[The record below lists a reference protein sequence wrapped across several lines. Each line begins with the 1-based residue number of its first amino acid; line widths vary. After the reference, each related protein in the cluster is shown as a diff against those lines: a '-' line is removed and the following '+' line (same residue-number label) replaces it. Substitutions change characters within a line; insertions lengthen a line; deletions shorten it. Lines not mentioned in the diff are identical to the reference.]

1 MPGKSQNRGRLTAY
15 CHPPT
20 AYSRRSGERRGS
32 PVILASRARVPARRG
47 RVNPAA
53 RAHVQC
59 LRPAGGVKVSGPRD
73 LRAHPRRVAAKGSE
87 DEKTMGVWARL
98 KRSLRAVFGGIIEK
112 TEDPELILQ
121 QTIRDM
127 RDRVPELNNS
137 VAQVMATEKLLA
149 KNKER
154 LETQVVDLDS
164 KIRASGKMGRD
175 DIATAYIGQVQQ
187 GQLNLQKASQQ
198 LEHANLASK
207 QALKARDN
215 YVLQMQRRTA
225 EAMQLIN
232 QSKQAKLQEQL
243 AQTMESFELGD
254 DASTSNE
261 MRDKIDRR
269 AAAAE
274 AKMQLGAASV
284 DTQMQD
290 IEREAM
296 DMQLQD
302 KLLAYK
308 RDMGLLGTGTSA
320 PAPQALPAEGE
331 TTSGGQNG
339 TGGGH
344 VS

>member
-1 MPGKSQNRGRLTAY
+1 MGLL
-15 CHPPT
+15 
-20 AYSRRSGERRGS
+20 SR
-32 PVILASRARVPARRG
+32 
-47 RVNPAA
+47 
-53 RAHVQC
+53 
-59 LRPAGGVKVSGPRD
+59 
-73 LRAHPRRVAAKGSE
+73 
-87 DEKTMGVWARL
+87 M
-98 KRSLRAVFGGIIEK
+98 KRSLRALFGGIIEV

-149 KNKER
+149 KSKER

-164 KIRASGKMGRD
+164 KIRASVKLSRD
-175 DIATAYIGQVQQ
+175 DIATAYIGQLQQ
-187 GQLNLQKASQQ
+187 AQMDLQKTSQQ
-198 LEHANLASK
+198 LEHATLASK

-243 AQTMESFELGD
+243 AQTMESFQIGD
-254 DASTSNE
+254 DASTFDE

-274 AKMQLGAASV
+274 AKLQLGSASV
-284 DTQMQD
+284 DNQMQD

-308 RDMGLLGTGTSA
+308 QEMGLL
-320 PAPQALPAEGE
+320 PASTAAGPRQALAAKSE
-331 TTSGGQNG
+331 TDSNERSEEVVND
-339 TGGGH
+339 
-344 VS
+344 VSRIN

>member
-1 MPGKSQNRGRLTAY
+1 MGLW
-15 CHPPT
+15 
-20 AYSRRSGERRGS
+20 SR
-32 PVILASRARVPARRG
+32 V
-47 RVNPAA
+47 
-53 RAHVQC
+53 
-59 LRPAGGVKVSGPRD
+59 
-73 LRAHPRRVAAKGSE
+73 
-87 DEKTMGVWARL
+87 
-98 KRSLRAVFGGIIEK
+98 KRSMRALFGGIIEK

-164 KIRASGKMGRD
+164 KIRASVKMNRD
-175 DIATAYIGQVQQ
+175 DIATAYIGQLQQ
-187 GQLNLQKASQQ
+187 AQMDLQKTSQQ

-243 AQTMESFELGD
+243 AQTMASFQLGD
-254 DASTSNE
+254 DASTFNE

-274 AKMQLGAASV
+274 AKLQLGSATV
-284 DTQMQD
+284 DTQMQE
-290 IEREAM
+290 IEREAL

-302 KLLAYK
+302 KLLSYK
-308 RDMGLLGTGTSA
+308 RDMGLLPAA
-320 PAPQALPAEGE
+320 PVSQQALPAEGE
-331 TTSGGQNG
+331 TGARQSPSVINEGSSNN
-339 TGGGH
+339 
-344 VS
+344 

>member
-1 MPGKSQNRGRLTAY
+1 MGLL
-15 CHPPT
+15 
-20 AYSRRSGERRGS
+20 SR
-32 PVILASRARVPARRG
+32 
-47 RVNPAA
+47 N
-53 RAHVQC
+53 
-59 LRPAGGVKVSGPRD
+59 
-73 LRAHPRRVAAKGSE
+73 
-87 DEKTMGVWARL
+87 
-98 KRSLRAVFGGIIEK
+98 KRSIRALFGGINES
-112 TEDPELILQ
+112 TENPELILQ

-164 KIRASGKMGRD
+164 KIKASVKLGRD
-175 DIATAYIGQVQQ
+175 DIATAYIGQL
-187 GQLNLQKASQQ
+187 GQAQMDLQKTSQQ
-198 LEHANLASK
+198 LEHATLASK

-243 AQTMESFELGD
+243 AATMESFQIGD
-254 DASTSNE
+254 DASTFNE

-274 AKMQLGAASV
+274 AKLQLGSASV
-284 DTQMQD
+284 DNQMQD

-308 RDMGLLGTGTSA
+308 REMGLL
-320 PAPQALPAEGE
+320 PAAADGSTQQALPAEGE
-331 TTSGGQNG
+331 SGASGQN
-339 TGGGH
+339 
-344 VS
+344 

>member
-1 MPGKSQNRGRLTAY
+1 MGLW
-15 CHPPT
+15 
-20 AYSRRSGERRGS
+20 SR
-32 PVILASRARVPARRG
+32 I
-47 RVNPAA
+47 
-53 RAHVQC
+53 
-59 LRPAGGVKVSGPRD
+59 
-73 LRAHPRRVAAKGSE
+73 
-87 DEKTMGVWARL
+87 
-98 KRSLRAVFGGIIEK
+98 KRSVRAAFGGIIES
-112 TEDPELILQ
+112 TENPELILQ

-154 LETQVVDLDS
+154 LESQVVDLDS
-164 KIRASGKMGRD
+164 KIRASVKMGRD
-175 DIATAYIGQVQQ
+175 DIATAYIGQLQQ
-187 GQLNLQKASQQ
+187 AQVDLQKTGQQ
-198 LEHANLASK
+198 LEHASLASK

-232 QSKQAKLQEQL
+232 QSKQARLQEQL
-243 AQTMESFELGD
+243 AQTMESFQLGD
-254 DASTSNE
+254 DASTFNE

-284 DTQMQD
+284 DNQMQD

-302 KLLAYK
+302 KLLSYK
-308 RDMGLLGTGTSA
+308 RDMGLLPAGTPST
-320 PAPQALPAEGE
+320 QALPGRGE
-331 TTSGGQNG
+331 TSEAAPDVVNNG
-339 TGGGH
+339 NR
-344 VS
+344 SNQ

>member
-1 MPGKSQNRGRLTAY
+1 
-15 CHPPT
+15 
-20 AYSRRSGERRGS
+20 
-32 PVILASRARVPARRG
+32 
-47 RVNPAA
+47 
-53 RAHVQC
+53 
-59 LRPAGGVKVSGPRD
+59 
-73 LRAHPRRVAAKGSE
+73 
-87 DEKTMGVWARL
+87 MGLWTRM
-98 KRSLRAVFGGIIEK
+98 KRSVRALFGGIIEK

-164 KIRASGKMGRD
+164 KIRASVKMGRD
-175 DIATAYIGQVQQ
+175 DIASAYIGQLQQ
-187 GQLNLQKASQQ
+187 AQLDLQKTSQQ

-243 AQTMESFELGD
+243 AQTMESFQLGD
-254 DASTSNE
+254 DASTFNE

-284 DTQMQD
+284 DTQMQE
-290 IEREAM
+290 IEREAL

-302 KLLAYK
+302 KLLEYK
-308 RDMGLLGTGTSA
+308 RDMGLLGTGNAA
-320 PAPQALPAEGE
+320 PSPQALPAEGE
-331 TTSGGQNG
+331 TTGGGQNG
-339 TGGGH
+339 TGGR
-344 VS
+344 SM

>member
-1 MPGKSQNRGRLTAY
+1 M
-15 CHPPT
+15 
-20 AYSRRSGERRGS
+20 
-32 PVILASRARVPARRG
+32 
-47 RVNPAA
+47 
-53 RAHVQC
+53 
-59 LRPAGGVKVSGPRD
+59 
-73 LRAHPRRVAAKGSE
+73 
-87 DEKTMGVWARL
+87 
-98 KRSLRAVFGGIIEK
+98 RAVFGGLIEK

-137 VAQVMATEKLLA
+137 VAQVMATERLLA

-154 LETQVVDLDS
+154 LETQRVDLDS
-164 KIRASGKMGRD
+164 KIRASVKMGRD
-175 DIATAYIGQVQQ
+175 DIATAYIGQLQQ
-187 GQLNLQKASQQ
+187 AEIDLQKTSQQ

-243 AQTMESFELGD
+243 AQTMESFQLGD
-254 DASTSNE
+254 DASTFNE

-284 DTQMQD
+284 DTQMQE
-290 IEREAM
+290 IEREAL
-296 DMQLQD
+296 DMQLAD
-302 KLLAYK
+302 KLLEYK
-308 RDMGLLGTGTSA
+308 RSMGLLGAGTST
-320 PAPQALPAEGE
+320 PQALPAEGE
-331 TTSGGQNG
+331 TTSGQNG
-339 TGGGH
+339 SGGGGR
-344 VS
+344 SM

>member
-1 MPGKSQNRGRLTAY
+1 MGLW
-15 CHPPT
+15 
-20 AYSRRSGERRGS
+20 SRMKRSM
-32 PVILASRARVPARRG
+32 RA
-47 RVNPAA
+47 
-53 RAHVQC
+53 
-59 LRPAGGVKVSGPRD
+59 LFGGV
-73 LRAHPRRVAAKGSE
+73 
-87 DEKTMGVWARL
+87 
-98 KRSLRAVFGGIIEK
+98 IEK

-137 VAQVMATEKLLA
+137 VAQVMATEKLLS

-164 KIRASGKMGRD
+164 KIRASVKMGRD
-175 DIATAYIGQVQQ
+175 DIATAYIGQLQQ
-187 GQLNLQKASQQ
+187 AQVDLQKTGQQ
-198 LEHANLASK
+198 LDHATNASK

-243 AQTMESFELGD
+243 AQTMESFQLGD
-254 DASTSNE
+254 DASTFNE

-284 DTQMQD
+284 DTQMQE
-290 IEREAM
+290 IER
-296 DMQLQD
+296 
-302 KLLAYK
+302 
-308 RDMGLLGTGTSA
+308 
-320 PAPQALPAEGE
+320 
-331 TTSGGQNG
+331 
-339 TGGGH
+339 
-344 VS
+344 